1 MGSGIARI
9 MVGVYTGT
17 GVARDMIGDKVGFKP
32 KRVTIHRMTT
42 AIDQA
47 VHVEGMA
54 DASFLKHVGATGV
67 RTLVTTQGITLKAEG
82 FGLGTDVTVNANG
95 DSYRFVAE
103 E

>member
-1 MGSGIARI
+1 

-17 GVARDMIGDKVGFKP
+17 GAARDMIGDKVGFKP

-54 DASFLKHVGATGV
+54 DGSFLKHVGATGV
-67 RTLVTTQGITLKAEG
+67 RTLVTSQGITLKAEG
-82 FGLGTDVTVNANG
+82 FGLGTDVTVNASG
-95 DSYRFVAE
+95 DTYRFVAE

>member
-1 MGSGIARI
+1 MGSGITRI
-9 MVGVYTGT
+9 VAGVYTGT
-17 GVARDMIGDKVGFKP
+17 GTAQDMVGDKVGFKP

-54 DASFLKHVGATGV
+54 TASFLKHVGATGV
-67 RTLVTTQGITLKAEG
+67 RTLVAAQGITLKDEG
-82 FGLGTDVTVNANG
+82 FGLGTDVTINASG
-95 DSYRFVAE
+95 DTYRFVAE